1 MKKEDRPTIGA
12 HTCLAEECLSE
23 DSPNIHRPRSIH
35 AERPVIETGHVPSAR
50 SPFFH
55 CMELVAFVEGVGP
68 QGYPNI
74 IITIKPTTAPT
85 PHNKKI

>member
-1 MKKEDRPTIGA
+1 
-12 HTCLAEECLSE
+12 
-23 DSPNIHRPRSIH
+23 
-35 AERPVIETGHVPSAR
+35 
-50 SPFFH
+50 
-55 CMELVAFVEGVGP
+55 MELVAFVEGVGP